1 MEAATEIQAAQTI
14 LEEGVRLDI
23 PAPFF
28 LRLFRIKTIPLVLHD
43 PTASVCLRITKLRLQ
58 MGVTDVDFE
67 QMSVEDGLKYRV
79 NHGFTVGR
87 ILAIGILRGRKRNWL
102 AGKWLAKQLLKHYP
116 FSVLLNIMHIITLGG
131 LEDFMNTIGLL
142 EGMRLTKPN
151 DPSQRK
157 SQRS

>member
-14 LEEGVRLDI
+14 LEEGVRLDV

-28 LRLFRIKTIPLVLHD
+28 LRLFRIKTIPLVLYD
-43 PTASVCLRITKLRLQ
+43 PTASVCLRVTQLRLQ
-58 MGVTDVDFE
+58 MNITDVDFE
-67 QMSVEDGLKYRV
+67 LMSVEDGLKYRMQ
-79 NHGFTVGR
+79 HGVTVAR
-87 ILAIGILRGRKRNWL
+87 ILAIGILKGRKRNWWF
-102 AGKWLAKQLLKHYP
+102 GKWLARQLLRHYS
-116 FSVLLNIMHIITLGG
+116 FSVLLNIMHFLTLGG